1 MDGSDQSRII
11 TPTYLNVTLGLVAL
25 AVILLGVYPKPI
37 LELLNGLV
45 AAL

>member
-1 MDGSDQSRII
+1 
-11 TPTYLNVTLGLVAL
+11 LNVALGLVAL
-25 AVILLGVYPKPI
+25 AVVLLGVYPKPI